1 MCCKLNFHIIC
12 YCASSRPK
20 HIIFLPQELCG
31 KYYFITA
38 SFKSTCF
45 AGFSF
50 AWATFSI
57 MENVFYIKW
66 WVLQQCCSNR
76 MKELCCICCIFSPPV
91 PNISVCLFT
100 PYPVYVVAWTKLHCS
115 LSGNSNIWCIYTYS
129 QHLCLPFSS
138 PILINFSRRK
148 KFPHKLSLLKIFC
161 SWIWS
166 LRCQQTNMALRGA
179 APSLLPGSRYDSL
192 ASNKILILTMF
203 SANFI
208 KMYENSSNFSHNL
221 WEFTRLFIV

>member
-76 MKELCCICCIFSPPV
+76 MKELCCICCIFSPP
-91 PNISVCLFT
+91 PFLISVFVCSHHILYMWLLELNYTAACQVTQTSDVYIHTVNIYACLSQA
-100 PYPVYVVAWTKLHCS
+100 PYLSTLAEEKSSHTNWVYWKYSAAESGHCDANRLIWHCEVRHHLSSQAVDMILWHLTKS
-115 LSGNSNIWCIYTYS
+115 
-129 QHLCLPFSS
+129 
-138 PILINFSRRK
+138 
-148 KFPHKLSLLKIFC
+148 
-161 SWIWS
+161 
-166 LRCQQTNMALRGA
+166 
-179 APSLLPGSRYDSL
+179 
-192 ASNKILILTMF
+192 
-203 SANFI
+203 
-208 KMYENSSNFSHNL
+208 
-221 WEFTRLFIV
+221 